1 MDMPKTIRVGNRR
14 YTIKLQHVDEPYTT
28 GYTVDNLIVI
38 ASSNKTKHTT
48 ENERALTFWHELT
61 HVILDHVRPIL
72 AKHDLAIYQS
82 LYAVEGRVGVSTFVV
97 GPEGDQAI
105 SSISIATNPQS
116 TPQTIGSAITY
127 LRRQSIQ
134 AGLGISTDADDDGA
148 VASTPT
154 TKKWEP
160 KTNG

>member
-1 MDMPKTIRVGNRR
+1 MNNEQTPKPATILPRFAKALAAMTSPKAN
-14 YTIKLQHVDEPYTT
+14 KLNSHFKSKY
-28 GYTVDNLIVI
+28 
-38 ASSNKTKHTT
+38 ASLD
-48 ENERALTFWHELT
+48 A
-61 HVILDHVRPIL
+61 ILDHVRPIL

-148 VASTPT
+148 AGSTVPT
-154 TKKWEP
+154 TQKWTP
-160 KTNG
+160 KSNG